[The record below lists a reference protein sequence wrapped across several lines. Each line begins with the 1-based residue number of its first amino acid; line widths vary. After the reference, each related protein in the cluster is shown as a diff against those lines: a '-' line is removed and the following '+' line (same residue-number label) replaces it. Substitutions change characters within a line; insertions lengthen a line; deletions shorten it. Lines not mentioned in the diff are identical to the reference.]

1 MVKSKGFM
9 RMKREY
15 ARIAIAQINT
25 TVGDLFGNRDKIFE
39 YIKRAKDYSADIVV
53 FPELAVCGY
62 PPEDL
67 LLKRHFIADNRK
79 IAEQIAKEILG
90 ITAIIGF
97 VDSDKKGNIY
107 NSAAVIYNKKIRGIY
122 HKIGLPN
129 YGVFD
134 EKRYFSSGE
143 RAKIFKLGNLSFGIS
158 ICEDIWD
165 KKGPCKVE
173 AEAGS
178 NILINISAS
187 PYHLGKRTLR
197 EKILRDLAKTTKNF
211 ICYVNLIGGQDELVF
226 DGTSFVLCPN
236 GRLISMGKQFEEDL
250 IITDI
255 DFAKIRKRKNKVC
268 CACDNIILSQKNSFR
283 NEAQKAVKAR
293 RMDLIE
299 KVYNALILGTRDYVK
314 KSGFEK
320 VVIGLSG
327 GIDSS
332 VTAVIAFEAVGSEN
346 VIGVSMPSRYSS
358 EATNCDAKRL
368 ADNLK
373 IKFMT
378 ISIEPIF
385 SIYLTALADIF
396 KGTKSGIAEENI
408 QARIRGNI
416 LMALSNK
423 FGWMVLTTG
432 NKSEASV
439 GYCTLYGDMAG
450 GFSVIKDV
458 EKTRLYELSEYINRL
473 REKELIPLSV
483 IKRTP
488 SAELR
493 EGQRDDDSLPPY
505 PILDTIIK
513 KYVEEDKSLEEISSS
528 TKISEGTIRDVMK
541 MIDANEYKRRQSPPG
556 IKITPKAFGKDR
568 RFPIVNRY
576 KEI

>member
-25 TVGDLFGNRDKIFE
+25 TVGDLTGNRDKIFE

-358 EATNCDAKRL
+358 EVTNCDAKRL

-385 SIYLTALADIF
+385 SIYLTALTDIF

-483 IKRTP
+483 IKRPP

>member
-1 MVKSKGFM
+1 MIKSKGFM

-25 TVGDLFGNRDKIFE
+25 TVGDLTGNRDKIFE

-358 EATNCDAKRL
+358 EVTNCDAKRL

-385 SIYLTALADIF
+385 SIYLTALTDIF

-483 IKRTP
+483 IKRPP